1 MPTTRKI
8 HKLAAA
14 AARRSSHDGFSCM
27 SQALLTQIASGDM
40 AAVGEFLRCYTS
52 LVWNQARRFLRNAQD
67 VEDAVQDIFLEV
79 WRSAHR
85 FDPAQGKEVT
95 FLLTIARRRLVD
107 RLRRQTIRPA
117 ADQLEHPAFV
127 PANAPSDDVE
137 LRDESARARAAMQQ
151 LRPEQREVLELALG
165 HGRSHQ
171 EIAVAVGIP
180 LGTVKSHARRGLVR
194 LRAMLGVVA
203 VEGGTRS

>member
-1 MPTTRKI
+1 MDRP
-8 HKLAAA
+8 
-14 AARRSSHDGFSCM
+14 DD
-27 SQALLTQIASGDM
+27 QALIDRIVLGDEAGLRALYALLAPRAYAIALKVLKDP
-40 AAVGEFLRCYTS
+40 GEAEEVL
-52 LVWNQARRFLRNAQD
+52 QD
-67 VEDAVQDIFLEV
+67 TFLEV

-127 PANAPSDDVE
+127 PANASSDDVE

-165 HGRSHQ
+165 HGHSHQ

-203 VEGGTRS
+203 VEGGIGS